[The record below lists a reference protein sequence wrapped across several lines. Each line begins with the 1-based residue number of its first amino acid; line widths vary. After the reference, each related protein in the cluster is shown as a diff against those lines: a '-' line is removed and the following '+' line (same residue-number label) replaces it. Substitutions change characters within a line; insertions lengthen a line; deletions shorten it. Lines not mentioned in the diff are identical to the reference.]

1 MENSFPNPLYFKTV
15 LIIRLLF
22 FLRKE
27 VKIWEIEIKKQFW
40 ISTIEDELLKKKSKI
55 TGLSEAE
62 LLRSFIKGYTIKE
75 QPTKE
80 IKQFQR
86 ELYGIA
92 NNINQIAKIS
102 NSRFST
108 SHDDYEFILK
118 QLTDFI
124 LRFEKTIYSRKK

>member
-1 MENSFPNPLYFKTV
+1 MRNRN
-15 LIIRLLF
+15 
-22 FLRKE
+22 
-27 VKIWEIEIKKQFW
+27 IKKQFW

-62 LLRSFIKGYTIKE
+62 LLRSFIKGYTIKS